1 MRLVI
6 ISWLFLSPAAHAK
19 PLSRKL
25 GEIKKEILETR
36 REIRHYQKT
45 EIRLKKDSEFL
56 KRKHLTNQK
65 MLERLNKL
73 ETSVKNKEQDL
84 ALQLKSLQEDSN
96 FWSEELK
103 KNIRAYFS
111 DIETGRGYQ
120 SVDFLQ
126 QEQFLRFSLINDSVM
141 LKALSGS
148 ARKTVQAKQKT
159 DAVKEGIIAQSQ
171 KAIAQNKK
179 LSASFSREQSLIQ
192 SVSEKKS
199 EALKREKKLEE
210 SEKALTLLLKK
221 FNRRRKTRPIRKIY
235 RPRPVIGPHSLSWPA
250 RGKVIDFFGK
260 EKNPELG
267 TWVIHQ
273 GILLETSPHS
283 PVHNVALGR
292 VIFAGPFRSYGQI
305 VIVDCG
311 HEFFAIYGHLGSI
324 LAKTGEMVG
333 RGQIIG
339 TSSLNP
345 RSGNLYF
352 ELRQGTT
359 ALNPLGWLKK

>member
-6 ISWLFLSPAAHAK
+6 ISWLFLSPAAQAK

-25 GEIKKEILETR
+25 GEVKKEILETR
-36 REIRHYQKT
+36 REISHYQKT
-45 EIRLKKDSEFL
+45 ETRLKKDVEFL

-65 MLERLNKL
+65 TLKRLKKL
-73 ETSVKNKEQDL
+73 ETSVRNKEQDL

-103 KNIRAYFS
+103 RNIRAYFS
-111 DIETGRGYQ
+111 DIETGQGYQ

-126 QEQFLRFSLINDSVM
+126 QEQFLRFSLINDSSM

-148 ARKTVQAKQKT
+148 AKRTAQDKQKT
-159 DAVKEGIIAQSQ
+159 DAFKEGIIAQSQ
-171 KAIAQNKK
+171 KAIAQSQK

-192 SVSEKKS
+192 NVAEKKA

-221 FNRRRKTRPIRKIY
+221 FNRRRKMRPIRKIY
-235 RPRPVIGPHSLSWPA
+235 HPRPALGPHSLSWPA
-250 RGKVIDFFGK
+250 RGKIVSFFGK
-260 EKNPELG
+260 EKKPELG

-283 PVHNVALGR
+283 PIHNVASGR

-311 HEFFAIYGHLGSI
+311 REFFAIYGHLGAI
-324 LAKTGEMVG
+324 LARTGETVEQ
-333 RGQIIG
+333 GQTIG
-339 TSSLNP
+339 TSSSEP
-345 RSGNLYF
+345 RLGNLYF